1 MLLSKCN
8 VQNKYS
14 NQDTLNMKK
23 IKFTFVIIV
32 SFIIT
37 SCGFHLRG
45 NQDLSDVLPE
55 LSLQGTSKHSELG
68 RELSRALTEA
78 KINVSDG
85 SATVFKVNNDTFS
98 KRVLSLDSAGRANQY
113 ELSYNLS
120 FSLFKTVANQKA
132 KTAKESLVRLVDLI
146 PAQSITVKRE
156 YLFDAN
162 LVLAEADE
170 ERRFKSDML
179 QEAMLQVTR
188 RLNFSL
194 RSRKKPD
201 PEKTLKPQL
210 KVNDVES
217 KNK

>member
-1 MLLSKCN
+1 
-8 VQNKYS
+8 
-14 NQDTLNMKK
+14 MKK
-23 IKFTFVIIV
+23 IKLTFVIVV
-32 SFIIT
+32 SFLIV

-45 NQDLSDVLPE
+45 NQDLSNVLPE
-55 LSLQGTSKHSELG
+55 VSLQGTSKHSELG
-68 RELSRALTEA
+68 RELTRTLTAA
-78 KINVSDG
+78 KVNVFDS
-85 SATVFKVNNDTFS
+85 SATILKVTNDTFS

-120 FSLFKTVANQKA
+120 FSLFKTVPGQKVA
-132 KTAKESLVRLVDLI
+132 KNGEKEKLLQLVDLI
-146 PAQSITVKRE
+146 PAQNITVKRE

-170 ERRFKSDML
+170 ERRFKTDML

-194 RSRKKPD
+194 KSRKKPA
-201 PEKTLKPQL
+201 PKKNLEQQL
-210 KVNDVES
+210 KANEVES

>member
-1 MLLSKCN
+1 
-8 VQNKYS
+8 
-14 NQDTLNMKK
+14 MKK

-55 LSLQGTSKHSELG
+55 VSLQGTSKYSELG
-68 RELSRALTEA
+68 RELTRALTAA
-78 KINVSDG
+78 KVNVFDG
-85 SATVFKVNNDTFS
+85 SATIFKVSNDTFS

-120 FSLFKTVANQKA
+120 FSLFKTVPAQKVTKDA
-132 KTAKESLVRLVDLI
+132 EKEKLLQLVDLI
-146 PAQSITVKRE
+146 PAQNITVKRE

-201 PEKTLKPQL
+201 PKKILKQQL